1 VDNSYSALVRGPS
14 PVLPR
19 GSVRLIV
26 IFYVIIAG
34 VIIGVADF
42 PVRYAAVFLLIIALA
57 AGGTTWLRATSCA
70 RAFAADA
77 DGIVLGRDTAD
88 APRKEVPWKDIQ
100 GLRIS
105 PTRHGALLEVLLS
118 PAAPVSVPG
127 LLQNVALMAIPGGVT
142 RRPYTPALL
151 APLGSPPRYRIPL
164 TGVSPEQLRF
174 ALGSLGPPTMQIEIA
189 G

>member
-1 VDNSYSALVRGPS
+1 MDNSYSALVRGPS

-26 IFYVIIAG
+26 LFYVIIAG
-34 VIIGVADF
+34 VIIGAAGF
-42 PVRYAAVFLLIIALA
+42 PVRYAVAFLLIIALA
-57 AGGTTWLRATSCA
+57 AGGTIWLRATSCA

-77 DGIVLGRDTAD
+77 DGIVLGKDTVD
-88 APRKEVPWKDIQ
+88 APQRQVPWQDVQ

-105 PTRHGALLEVLLS
+105 GTRHGALLEVLLS
-118 PAAPVSVPG
+118 PAAPVSGPG
-127 LLQNVALMAIPGGVT
+127 LFQNVALMAIPGGIG

-151 APLGSPPRYRIPL
+151 APVGSPPRYRIPL

-174 ALGSLGPPTMQIEIA
+174 ALGSLGPPTMQIEIP